1 MGRRLGLALAL
12 AVLVLDRLSKW
23 LLIDHLADPGII
35 EVTPFFNL
43 VMVWNRGIS
52 FGFLQS
58 GKQWAPYL
66 LAALALG
73 VALVLAVWLW
83 RSRRRLTAAALGLVI
98 GGALGNVCDRLVWQ
112 AVADFFD
119 FHLMGYHWP
128 AFNVADAAIVVGVA
142 GLLMDGLFERREE
155 DKQGT

>member
-23 LLIDHLADPGII
+23 ILIEQLADPRII

-58 GKQWAPYL
+58 GSYWAPYL
-66 LAALALG
+66 LAALALA

>member
-1 MGRRLGLALAL
+1 MERRLGLALAV
-12 AVLVLDRLSKW
+12 AVLLLDRLSKW
-23 LLIDHLADPGII
+23 ALIDELADLGII

-58 GKQWAPYL
+58 GYDWAPYL
-66 LAALALG
+66 LAALALA

-83 RSRRRLTAAALGLVI
+83 RSRRRLTAAALG
-98 GGALGNVCDRLVWQ
+98 NVVDRLLWQ

-128 AFNVADAAIVVGVA
+128 AFNIADAAIVAGVA
-142 GLLMDGLFERREE
+142 GLLMDGLFERREA

>member
-1 MGRRLGLALAL
+1 MERRLGLALAV
-12 AVLVLDRLSKW
+12 AVLLLDRLSKW
-23 LLIDHLADPGII
+23 ALIDELADLGIVK
-35 EVTPFFNL
+35 VTPFFNL

-58 GKQWAPYL
+58 GHDWAPYL
-66 LAALALG
+66 LAALALA

-98 GGALGNVCDRLVWQ
+98 GGALGNVVDRLLWQ

-128 AFNVADAAIVVGVA
+128 AFNIADAAIVAGVA
-142 GLLMDGLFERREE
+142 GLLMDGLFERREA

>member
-23 LLIDHLADPGII
+23 ILIEQLADPRII

-58 GKQWAPYL
+58 GKRWAPYL

>member
-1 MGRRLGLALAL
+1 MGRRLGLGLAG
-12 AVLVLDRLSKW
+12 AVLLLDRLSKW
-23 LLIDHLADPGII
+23 LLIGELSELGLV

-58 GKQWAPYL
+58 GSDWAPYL
-66 LAALALG
+66 LAGLALA

-83 RSRRRLTAAALGLVI
+83 RSRRPLTTAALGLVI
-98 GGALGNVCDRLVWQ
+98 GGALGNVIDRLLWR

-128 AFNVADAAIVVGVA
+128 AFNVADAAIVAGVA